1 MEEPVPV
8 IGVGAVSFVCV
19 FVLFYV
25 SLLVGWG
32 YVIFLGFDDDMG
44 EGRGGEGADGGG
56 GGREGEGGGSR

>member
-25 SLLVGWG
+25 SLFVLIRW
-32 YVIFLGFDDDMG
+32 
-44 EGRGGEGADGGG
+44 GGG
-56 GGREGEGGGSR
+56 VM